1 MTKNVNIARV
11 LSHSTAQWRGLSKK
25 DFPEEVL
32 WERHACTHQ
41 QATPVRVRWIPRQS
55 WSVGAALERLRLPWE
70 EWEDYVFQLATHY
83 AVGRVRTPCISWRM
97 AQPSATRPMTGV
109 WRYSTA
115 NMNWRSRSLRMES
128 VPCTAPAR
136 LS

>member
-70 EWEDYVFQLATHY
+70 EWEDYVFDLATHC
-83 AVGRVRTPCISWRM
+83 AVGRVRLWEGCAGADTLYIL
-97 AQPSATRPMTGV
+97 ADGTTI
-109 WRYSTA
+109 RYTSYDGRVEILNRQYELA
-115 NMNWRSRSLRMES
+115 
-128 VPCTAPAR
+128 
-136 LS
+136 